1 MSKFLLIAIIC
12 AHLHIILQAMDNS
25 TIIWATIIIAVIA
38 LVGRIIINHQKK
50 GTINWFK
57 LLLLGVA
64 ILACLL
70 GYMNVDPQRVI
81 DTWKGEATMA
91 ESRTSNI
98 AGRVAGED
106 IPCYAKAVADNEGL
120 YCVPVVDSLSRT
132 EYYLIKDVQILGES
146 AEREVE
152 ESIDNRQKISHKTT
166 VFEVTKNPKGNADK
180 YLPLYKLSLHSGGAI
195 LAAIDERDAK
205 DEAHLPVARIVESSN
220 RIASLAEK
228 LDTSMISE
236 EYLVCSNTQDYVR
249 NQTTYIIYRAI
260 AGVLFAILAVLVL
273 ILVKHLAKR

>member
-1 MSKFLLIAIIC
+1 
-12 AHLHIILQAMDNS
+12 MDNS
-25 TIIWATIIIAVIA
+25 TIIWATIIIAIIAVI
-38 LVGRIIINHQKK
+38 GRIIINNQKK

-64 ILACLL
+64 VFACLL

-81 DTWKGEATMA
+81 DSWRGEAAIA
-91 ESRTSNI
+91 ESRTMNI

-106 IPCYAKAVADNEGL
+106 IPCYAKAISENGGQ

-146 AEREVE
+146 SEREVE

-180 YLPLYKLSLHSGGAI
+180 YLPLYKLSLTSGGAI

-205 DEAHLPVARIVESSN
+205 DVSALPVARIVESSA
-220 RIASLAEK
+220 RIVSLAEK

-236 EYLVCSNTQDYVR
+236 EYLVCSNTQDFVR
-249 NQTTYIIYRAI
+249 NQTNYIIYRAI
-260 AGVLFAILAVLVL
+260 AGVVFAILAVLVL
-273 ILVKHLAKR
+273 MLVKYITKR